1 MGEARIDLD
10 PFLDKL
16 ELSSAEKKVY
26 AFLLRGRNSKASD
39 ISRALGISTTNIYPV
54 VNQLVEKGLVEVSIT
69 RPATF
74 IAIPLERAY
83 SQLILKCQKEMDDKL
98 SVLKKAREQLEDVLK
113 AQEAQDTSF
122 EKDKFQIIK
131 GFNNSVS
138 RILSTL
144 SREGREVQLAM
155 RREKTLLLEKT
166 GFFDALKDV
175 QAKKGFQARLLL
187 DRNLK
192 NLVGNLGKNV
202 HVEWVKTEA
211 IAHEVLIVDD
221 EVFYSLK
228 DSRDQEDI
236 LFLWTNFTKFR
247 LMCGRVFQD
256 LWESRVAGS
265 EGTSASTLTA
275 NTKIWLASLFEAC
288 GLTIRRDEKLVGES
302 GVEYTVDFAFSPAE
316 KKPIVLDVLP
326 SKAANDSSL
335 INLSIK
341 TFDLRNKVSQSV
353 LLVQGELDTAIKEIL
368 DEGNLKIVEVVI

>member
-39 ISRALGISTTNIYPV
+39 ISRALDISTTNIYPV
-54 VNQLVEKGLVEVSIT
+54 VNQLVEKGLVEISIT

-74 IAIPLERAY
+74 IAIPLDRAY
-83 SQLILKCQKEMDDKL
+83 SQLILNYQKEMDDKL
-98 SVLKKAREQLEDVLK
+98 SALKKAKEQLEDVLK
-113 AQEAQDTSF
+113 TQEAQDTSF

-131 GFNNSVS
+131 GFNNSAS
-138 RILSTL
+138 RMLSTL
-144 SREGREVQLAM
+144 SRVEREVQLAM
-155 RREKTLLLEKT
+155 RMEKTLLLEKT

-175 QAKKGFQARLLL
+175 QAKKGFQARLFL

-192 NLVGNLGKNV
+192 NLIGNLGKNV
-202 HVEWVKTEA
+202 QAKWVKTEA

-228 DSRDQEDI
+228 DSRDPEDI

-256 LWESRVAGS
+256 LWESRVSGS
-265 EGTSASTLTA
+265 EGTSAFALTA
-275 NTKIWLASLFEAC
+275 TTKIWLASLFEAC
-288 GLTIRRDEKLVGES
+288 GLPLRTDEKLVGAS
-302 GVEYTVDFAFSPAE
+302 GVEYTVDLALWPAE

-335 INLSIK
+335 ISLSIK
-341 TFDLRNKVSQSV
+341 TFDIRSKVSQSI
-353 LLVQGELDTAIKEIL
+353 LLVLGELETAIKEIL
-368 DEGNLKIVEVVI
+368 DEGSLKVVEVVI

>member
-1 MGEARIDLD
+1 MGEARIGLD

-302 GVEYTVDFAFSPAE
+302 GVEYTVDFALSPAE